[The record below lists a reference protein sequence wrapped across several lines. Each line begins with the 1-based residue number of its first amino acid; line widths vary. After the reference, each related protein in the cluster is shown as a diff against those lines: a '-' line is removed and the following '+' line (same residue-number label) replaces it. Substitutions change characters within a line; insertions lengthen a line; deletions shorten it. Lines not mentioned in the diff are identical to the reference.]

1 MFIELKAKKNSE
13 DKLKTYD
20 ISPSVIKWIEVDNQS
35 TTLRVDDDIFVTS
48 STREEIHQMIKNSLN
63 LFYGYDD
70 EDNIDDDFKYSDT
83 LDPIKTTK
91 GNEITVGKKK
101 FRVDICNFSF
111 EDEVTATLI
120 VIKTNFLLKSNDL
133 LITFIENIE
142 GVEGLNFINDSD
154 YETNVNVGE
163 LFDIEDIKKEIEIK
177 IKENLSE

>member
-1 MFIELKAKKNSE
+1 MFIELKAKKNS
-13 DKLKTYD
+13 DGKIKTYD

-35 TTLRVDDDIFVTS
+35 TTLCVDDDLFVTS
-48 STREEIHQMIKNSLN
+48 STREEIHKKIQTALN
-63 LFYGYDD
+63 PFYDYEEDIDD
-70 EDNIDDDFKYSDT
+70 EDYLHPDT
-83 LDPIKTTK
+83 LDPIRTTK

-101 FRVDICNFSF
+101 FRVDICSFNF

-163 LFDIEDIKKEIEIK
+163 LFDIEDIKNEIEIK